1 MTITERL
8 ELIRAGYTKEEIAAF
23 DTPAQEPQKQADPE
37 PPKQF
42 NPEIPTQAD
51 PAKPTQANPEPPKQD
66 NSEVLTA
73 INNLTK
79 AIQLSNMQQIGLNT
93 PGGMTAE
100 EALAE
105 GVFGNKIGGKK

>member
-100 EALAE
+100 EALE
-105 GVFGNKIGGKK
+105 YGLIDKIITNRA